1 VERWDGNN
9 PGGRPARWSQLMT
22 PDAERRQRFEAIA
35 GEVYQPLQRYLGRRA
50 VPDDAEEVLNDVLLT
65 VWRRLPDVP
74 AGAALPWC
82 YGVARRALANQR
94 RGRSRHLNLVARLA
108 AQPPPV
114 LDAAGAGDYPLL
126 AAALTRLNE
135 ADREVLRLW
144 AWEQL
149 EPGEIAVVLGSTP
162 NAVSLRLSRA
172 KRKLAH
178 LLDRQDSV
186 DAGHKGIEDTGERG
200 S

>member
-1 VERWDGNN
+1 VSSE
-9 PGGRPARWSQLMT
+9 T
-22 PDAERRQRFEAIA
+22 ERRDRFEAIA
-35 GEVYQPLQRYLGRRA
+35 TEVYDPLQRYLRRRA
-50 VPDDAEEVLNDVLLT
+50 TADESGDVFSEVLLT
-65 VWRRLPDVP
+65 VWRRLDDVP
-74 AGAALPWC
+74 RDAVLPWC

-114 LDAAGAGDYPLL
+114 LDAAGAGDYPHL

>member
-1 VERWDGNN
+1 
-9 PGGRPARWSQLMT
+9 
-22 PDAERRQRFEAIA
+22 
-35 GEVYQPLQRYLGRRA
+35 
-50 VPDDAEEVLNDVLLT
+50 
-65 VWRRLPDVP
+65 
-74 AGAALPWC
+74 
-82 YGVARRALANQR
+82 
-94 RGRSRHLNLVARLA
+94 
-108 AQPPPV
+108 
-114 LDAAGAGDYPLL
+114 
-126 AAALTRLNE
+126 LNE

-172 KRKLAH
+172 KRRLAH
-178 LLDRQDSV
+178 LLGRQDPV